1 MLEITSLKC
10 GKDFDINSECSGG
23 YSFFQN
29 AVSWHTSE
37 TFAGDWFLG
46 PIFADCWLYLNFWS
60 WRLVSGA
67 ASDFSWI
74 LRGGL
79 ECGTWPVLFGSSN
92 MTLSTVCWATCPSI
106 RAFKVSS
113 HRHACTRTSLQQ
125 CKPWK
130 VCVYVLGGK
139 EVTGRWL
146 QQELR
151 AALIHNFAFS
161 GLRNTSLSNLSSHT

>member
-79 ECGTWPVLFGSSN
+79 ECGTWPVLLGLLIWLSPLSAGLLAHPSELLKWVATGMPVPGHHYSSASPGKCVCMCWGERKLLAGGCRGS
-92 MTLSTVCWATCPSI
+92 WEP
-106 RAFKVSS
+106 
-113 HRHACTRTSLQQ
+113 H
-125 CKPWK
+125 
-130 VCVYVLGGK
+130 
-139 EVTGRWL
+139 
-146 QQELR
+146 
-151 AALIHNFAFS
+151 
-161 GLRNTSLSNLSSHT
+161 